1 MWNQSVV
8 CLIFLSFMLGTC
20 EFIMIGILPDLSE
33 DLSVS
38 LPQAGMLISYF
49 AMAYALGTPLISVFA
64 SRFIRYRFMIW
75 MTLLFIA
82 ANGITIWISNYTL
95 LLILRVFLAVISGAL
110 ISVSMTFAP
119 DIAPRRYLPSV
130 VSWIFA
136 GFSIAA
142 VIGVPLGTLAAQ
154 IISWRWIFL
163 AIALLSAA
171 DLFFMLHALPRT
183 EKTRNSHTSFDEQLR
198 LLTDRRVMMT
208 MGVIFFTAA
217 GNYCWYAYLTP
228 LLEQGLHLPGSWTS
242 AVFFL
247 FGCATILS
255 NLLSGRVAAAGGMLT
270 LAPVLGVNA
279 LILAVLPFSLNY
291 PAAGV
296 FIILLLG
303 VFLYMLNAS
312 VQIHILRI
320 SSVSYPG
327 TGIMAGASNPT
338 AFNAGIALGTAL
350 GSLTV
355 EHTGIAYTAFPG
367 VLLICTGTLLCY
379 WLMRPERIRLS
390 RISFR
395 S

>member
-64 SRFIRYRFMIW
+64 SRFIRYRFIIW

-171 DLFFMLHALPRT
+171 DLFFMLHALPHT

-242 AVFFL
+242 AVLFL

-303 VFLYMLNAS
+303 VFSICSMPVCRFIFSAFLPS
-312 VQIHILRI
+312 PIPVQ
-320 SSVSYPG
+320 
-327 TGIMAGASNPT
+327 
-338 AFNAGIALGTAL
+338 ALWPVHPIPPHL
-350 GSLTV
+350 M
-355 EHTGIAYTAFPG
+355 P
-367 VLLICTGTLLCY
+367 VLH
-379 WLMRPERIRLS
+379 WEPRWEV
-390 RISFR
+390 
-395 S
+395 